1 MSRPKKSADERK
13 DVPFVT
19 RMDVPTRERLA
30 SKTDAAGLSS
40 GGEWIRRQINDAPMP
55 NAQTASADPALVAA
69 LNAYTFALKQIGNN
83 VNQLTAANWQ
93 GRDFVKYWHEIG
105 EELKADL
112 AAGREALSAAIEAIE
127 G

>member
-1 MSRPKKSADERK
+1 MPRPKKNADELK
-13 DVPFVT
+13 AVPFVT

-30 SKTDAAGLSS
+30 SKAEAAGLSS
-40 GGEWIRRQINDAPMP
+40 GGEWIRRQINDASMP
-55 NAQTASADPALVAA
+55 VSQAATTDPALIAA

-93 GRDFVKYWHEIG
+93 GRDFVQYWHEIG

-112 AAGREALSAAIEAIE
+112 AAGRDALNQALEAVEE
-127 G
+127 

>member
-1 MSRPKKSADERK
+1 MPRPKKNADELK
-13 DVPFVT
+13 AVPFVT

-30 SKTDAAGLSS
+30 SKAEAAGLGS
-40 GGEWIRRQINDAPMP
+40 GGEWIRRQINDAPIP
-55 NAQTASADPALVAA
+55 AAKVAEVDPALISA
-69 LNAYTFALKQIGNN
+69 LNTYTFALKQIGNN

-93 GRDFVKYWHEIG
+93 GRDFVQYWHEIG

-112 AAGREALSAAIEAIE
+112 AAGRDALNAAIEAIN